1 MDDTRITLLTRLRDQ
16 SDERSWEEF
25 ALAYRPYILAL
36 LRRFGMNFH
45 DAEDL
50 AQEVLLKAW
59 RSLPDYHHRGS
70 GCKFRTWLGIICRNA
85 VRSLVRSR
93 EARVERES
101 QELVAAA
108 SCTEA
113 EVEALAEKE
122 WRDSI
127 TAIAWNHVRSRFS
140 ETVQQCFLLSS
151 EGLSSLEIGTRLGL
165 ADSSVRV
172 NKQRVTA
179 ALYKELVRLDSYLGD
194 GQGGESS

>member
-16 SDERSWEEF
+16 TDERSWEEF

-59 RSLPDYHHRGS
+59 RSLPEYHHRAS

-93 EARVERES
+93 EARVEREN
-101 QELVAAA
+101 QDQTAAA
-108 SCTEA
+108 TCSEA

-122 WRDSI
+122 WRDTI
-127 TAIAWNHVRSRFS
+127 TAMAWDNVRSKFS
-140 ETVQQCFLLSS
+140 EPVQQCFLLTS
-151 EGLSSLEIGTRLGL
+151 EGLSSLEVGARLGM

-179 ALYKELVRLDSYLGD
+179 ALYKELVRLDSYLGE
-194 GQGGESS
+194 GQGGQ